1 LQAFYEAQA
10 NNSNSLFSYFAFLK
24 GIEYK
29 VRMDTDSLKAFLAV
43 AECQSFSIAA
53 ERLHLTQPA
62 VSKRIAAL
70 EERLNHSLF
79 DRLGRSVQLTEAGE
93 RLRPQA
99 TFILQNIRET
109 ERSIRELS
117 GEMVGSLKV
126 ATSHHIGLHH
136 LPPILRIFASKYPK
150 VNLQFEFLDSEQAH
164 EKVINGD
171 CELAVVTLAPELKE
185 PLAAEIIWQD
195 PLVFVTS
202 PKHELAQRSQITLKD
217 LSQARAILPDL
228 NTFTGRLVKKCFDE
242 ASLPLRLNMAT
253 NYLET
258 IKVMVSVGLGWSV
271 LPATMLDS
279 QLKEIPIAGTQLT
292 RSLGVVTHKRRTLGN
307 AARAFYDVLRAN

>member
-1 LQAFYEAQA
+1 MQAFYEAQA

-228 NTFTGRLVKKCFDE
+228 NTFTGRLV
-242 ASLPLRLNMAT
+242 
-253 NYLET
+253 
-258 IKVMVSVGLGWSV
+258 
-271 LPATMLDS
+271 
-279 QLKEIPIAGTQLT
+279 
-292 RSLGVVTHKRRTLGN
+292 
-307 AARAFYDVLRAN
+307 